1 MLLET
6 QRQEATAD
14 LLFGRGEGSWAE
26 AERLYRGILSARRS
40 LQQQV
45 SGHTSYNS
53 TLQQQVSGHT
63 SYSSTLPV
71 HHTIVLCIVGR
82 RGTAAGPDVNSRAR
96 PEEKIAVDRL
106 ARCYTCVD

>member
-26 AERLYRGILSARRS
+26 AECLYRGILSARRS

-45 SGHTSYNS
+45 SGHTSYN
-53 TLQQQVSGHT
+53 
-63 SYSSTLPV
+63 STLPV